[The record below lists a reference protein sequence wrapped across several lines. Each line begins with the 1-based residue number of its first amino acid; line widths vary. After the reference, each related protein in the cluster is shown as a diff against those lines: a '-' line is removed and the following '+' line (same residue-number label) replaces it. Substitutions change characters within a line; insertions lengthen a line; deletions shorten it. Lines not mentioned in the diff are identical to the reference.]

1 MEEDLSYAKLLLR
14 TESSHSHQT
23 EQKVLRLNWNFGFE
37 TELDTSVIWFD
48 DIVKLVNELPSSKRS
63 ILKIITKVFDP
74 LGMLTLFSL
83 R

>member
-23 EQKVLRLNWNFGFE
+23 EQKVLRLNWNFAR
-37 TELDTSVIWFD
+37 DTSVIRFD

-74 LGMLTLFSL
+74 LSMLTLFSL

>member
-1 MEEDLSYAKLLLR
+1 MEEDLSYAKLFVKNRIFKLTTNR
-14 TESSHSHQT
+14 A
-23 EQKVLRLNWNFGFE
+23 KGFG
-37 TELDTSVIWFD
+37 TELNFD

-63 ILKIITKVFDP
+63 ILRIIAKVFHP